1 MRLYVSRPSTVNAE
15 FFSENTLS
23 TRNTFI
29 AIWRHLWRSHSGAL
43 RLLVLPAEGVELF
56 AAEDWAM
63 RAARAPNIATMDC
76 LRDFHSSSGPI
87 NWVQNGCDTEFRIF
101 NRIRERHRFLLYA
114 ILMLFWNVFPL

>member
-63 RAARAPNIATMDC
+63 RAARAPNIATVDLVC
-76 LRDFHSSSGPI
+76 VRRSCKGLI
-87 NWVQNGCDTEFRIF
+87 NWVQNGCDTEFRIL
-101 NRIRERHRFLLYA
+101 NRI
-114 ILMLFWNVFPL
+114 

>member
-63 RAARAPNIATMDC
+63 RAARAPNTATMDGVC
-76 LRDFHSSSGPI
+76 VRSSVRGLVRWI
-87 NWVQNGCDTEFRIF
+87 QNSCDTEF
-101 NRIRERHRFLLYA
+101 
-114 ILMLFWNVFPL
+114 